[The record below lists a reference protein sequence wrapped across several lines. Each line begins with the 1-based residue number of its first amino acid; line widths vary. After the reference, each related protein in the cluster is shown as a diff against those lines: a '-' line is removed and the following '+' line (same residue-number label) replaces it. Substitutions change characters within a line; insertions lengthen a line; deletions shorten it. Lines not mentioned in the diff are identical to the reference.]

1 MLTDEQKNKIENI
14 AREVEDVINVM
25 GNSEATDGLVNNL
38 LFMHRTLIQSFTSK
52 VIIRFVQRM
61 AESYRNGWYDGR
73 DEAACKACETMWH
86 SLIKAYDLDEEF
98 IKKYGF
104 NLPLV

>member
-1 MLTDEQKNKIENI
+1 MLTEEQKEKIENI
-14 AREVEDVINVM
+14 AREIEGIINVM
-25 GNSEATDGLVNNL
+25 GNSETTDGLVSNL
-38 LFMHRTLIQSFTSK
+38 LFMHPTLIQSFTSK

-73 DEAACKACETMWH
+73 DEAACKACETMWN
-86 SLIKAYDLDEEF
+86 SLIKAYNLDEEF

-104 NLPLV
+104 NLPLI

>member
-61 AESYRNGWYDGR
+61 AESYMNGWYDGR
-73 DEAACKACETMWH
+73 DEAACKACATMWNA
-86 SLIKAYDLDEEF
+86 LIKAYDFDAEHVQ
-98 IKKYGF
+98 KYGF
-104 NLPLV
+104 NLPMI